1 MKEVPGDFVSSS
13 LTFGL
18 EKIFSATL
26 TKPGARKD
34 PPPRP
39 TINQRSVKYWKI
51 HAKQQAT
58 NSKNQSKP
66 ITSLT
71 PLKYPESMSKYTE
84 AQVLILI
91 FIQIVIEIHIYL
103 VIHNVMHSSHPFV
116 MDTTFH

>member
-18 EKIFSATL
+18 EKIFSTTL

-34 PPPRP
+34 PPSRP

-58 NSKNQSKP
+58 NSEKVGPKA
-66 ITSLT
+66 
-71 PLKYPESMSKYTE
+71 EM
-84 AQVLILI
+84 
-91 FIQIVIEIHIYL
+91 
-103 VIHNVMHSSHPFV
+103 
-116 MDTTFH
+116 